1 MPRSKATRL
10 LVCLTALALG
20 ALATSTTARAEAE
33 DSAAVEKVTKLNKKA
48 VDEYQN
54 LNFEESRKLLKNAI
68 EICNQSGLENHP
80 VTARTYVHLGIVT
93 FTGFKQKDEAVKQFR
108 KALEIQADIKL
119 DKILATPEVQE
130 VYDEA
135 VTQQKEAAATPK
147 KPDLKPGEGIDHEP
161 VTQSRQGNPIPIKVN
176 VDPSLGAKKVV
187 LSFSADGADDF
198 AERDMKEDPAVS
210 GGYTSEI
217 PASATMG
224 AVVDYFIEA
233 LGDGET
239 PVAAKGSA
247 NKTLK
252 ISMLNANGQPLVP
265 VLKKKPVKK
274 PVETDESPSLF
285 FGLGVGG
292 GVGWATGTGEIN
304 ATGDKVDPPGFA
316 LSRLL
321 HLTPEFGYY
330 ISPELLLSV
339 QLRIQLISGATEF
352 HDPTGCG
359 SDMVCSPGSYAFA
372 GFARAT
378 YFFGEGDLR
387 TYIAGNLG
395 LGTIRHLATFESQP
409 VCGPMGG
416 KTCVDT
422 VPSGPVFAGVGAGV
436 MYNVSPTFA
445 LTFGTNALLG
455 FTKFTF
461 HVDLNAGVA
470 LEF

>member
-10 LVCLTALALG
+10 LVCLTALALVV
-20 ALATSTTARAEAE
+20 LATSTTARAEAE

-54 LNFEESRKLLKNAI
+54 LNFDESRKLLKNAI
-68 EICNQSGLENHP
+68 EICGQSGLENHP

-93 FTGFKQKDEAVKQFR
+93 FTGFKQKDEAIKQFR

-135 VTQQKEAAATPK
+135 VAQQKEAAATPK

-161 VTQSRQGNPIPIKVN
+161 VRESRQGNPIPIKAN
-176 VDPSLGAKKVV
+176 VDPSLGAKKVM

-198 AERDMKEDPAVS
+198 AEREMKEDPAVS
-210 GGYTSEI
+210 GGYTAEI

-224 AVVDYFIEA
+224 GVVDYFIEA
-233 LGDGET
+233 LADSET

-252 ISMLNANGQPLVP
+252 ITMLNANGQPLVP
-265 VLKKKPVKK
+265 VVKKKPPKK
-274 PVETDESPSLF
+274 VVEADESPSLF
-285 FGLGVGG
+285 IGLSFGS
-292 GVGWATGTGEIN
+292 GVGWTTGNGEIFG
-304 ATGDKVDPPGFA
+304 GDKVDPPG
-316 LSRLL
+316 LSMSRLL
-321 HLTPEFGYY
+321 HLAPEFGYY
-330 ISPELLLSV
+330 VSPEFLLSV
-339 QLRIQLISGATEF
+339 QLRLQLISGATEY
-352 HDPTGCG
+352 HDAAGCMPDG
-359 SDMVCSPGSYAFA
+359 VCSPGSYAFA

-378 YFFGEGDLR
+378 YFFGEGDFR
-387 TYIAGNLG
+387 TYVAGTIG
-395 LGTIRHLATFESQP
+395 FGTIRHVIGFNSQP
-409 VCGPMGG
+409 HCGASMTA
-416 KTCVDT
+416 TCVDT
-422 VPSGPVFAGVGAGV
+422 VPSGPVFAGVGAGI
-436 MYNVSPTFA
+436 MYNVTPVFA

-455 FTKFTF
+455 FTKFTA

-470 LEF
+470 FEF

>member
-10 LVCLTALALG
+10 FVCLTALALA
-20 ALATSTTARAEAE
+20 ALATSTAARAEAE

-68 EICNQSGLENHP
+68 EICGQSGLENHP

-93 FTGFKQKDEAVKQFR
+93 FTGFKQKDEAIKQFR

-135 VTQQKEAAATPK
+135 VAQQKEAAATPK
-147 KPDLKPGEGIDHEP
+147 KPDLKPGEGIDHQP
-161 VTQSRQGNPIPIKVN
+161 VTESRQGNPIPIKAN

-198 AERDMKEDPAVS
+198 AEREMKEDPAVS
-210 GGYTSEI
+210 GGYTAEI

-224 AVVDYFIEA
+224 GVVDYFIEA
-233 LGDGET
+233 MADGET

-252 ISMLNANGQPLVP
+252 ITMLNANGQPLV
-265 VLKKKPVKK
+265 VGKKKPPKK
-274 PVETDESPSLF
+274 VVEPDESPSLF
-285 FGLGVGG
+285 IGLSFGSGVGYT
-292 GVGWATGTGEIN
+292 TGNGEIFG
-304 ATGDKVDPPGFA
+304 GDKVDPPG
-316 LSRLL
+316 LSMSRLL
-321 HLTPEFGYY
+321 HLAPEFGYY
-330 ISPELLLSV
+330 VTPELLLSV
-339 QLRIQLISGATEF
+339 QLRLQLISGATEY
-352 HDPTGCG
+352 HDVNGCMPDG
-359 SDMVCSPGSYAFA
+359 VCSPGSYAFA

-378 YFFGEGDLR
+378 YFFGEGDFR
-387 TYIAGNLG
+387 TYVAGTVG
-395 LGTIRHLATFESQP
+395 LGTIRHVIGFNSQP
-409 VCGPMGG
+409 HCGANMMS
-416 KTCVDT
+416 TCVDT
-422 VPSGPVFAGVGAGV
+422 VPSGPVFAGLGAGI

-455 FTKFTF
+455 FTKFTA